1 MAART
6 MDMTRGPL
14 KRQLLTYALPL
25 ILGNLFQQLYNVAD
39 SYVVGRFVGE
49 SAFAALGVAGTVMN
63 LFIFVLSGLNVG
75 ASLLM
80 ARRWG
85 ARDEQ
90 GLRLQLW
97 TSLWWGVLITLA
109 FTVGGLIFLKG
120 ILRLLSTPAELMADA
135 TAYLAVIVA
144 GLCLTFFYNLLS
156 ALLRAIGNS
165 RTALGFLILST
176 LLNIA
181 LDVIFVALL
190 GMRAA
195 GAAWATV
202 LAQLGSV
209 LGCLAYCRKNYAF
222 VRLGRTDLRLDGGAV
237 KDTARYGLIAVLQ
250 QSSLY
255 LGKTVV
261 QGIVNPYGTEV
272 IAAYAAS
279 TRIESFILSTA
290 ASGEDAIGTFVSQ
303 NTGLGDHQRAR
314 AGFWNGLKLLMGY
327 GLAVTALLYAFCPQ
341 LLGLF
346 LSGEAALLE
355 GIAYFRTIAPFY
367 LLAYLCNALVGYF
380 RGVGRMMIP
389 FAGTTGQIALRVA
402 FSALLMP
409 ALSLSGVSYAT
420 GIGWA
425 ALSICHILCY
435 RRLVSN
441 RNAEP
446 AR

>member
-1 MAART
+1 MART
-6 MDMTRGPL
+6 MDMTRGPI

-25 ILGNLFQQLYNVAD
+25 ILGNLFQQLYNMAD
-39 SYVVGRFVGE
+39 AYVVGRFVGE

-97 TSLWWGVLITLA
+97 TSLWWGALITLA
-109 FTVGGLIFLKG
+109 FTLGGLLFLNG
-120 ILRLLSTPAELMADA
+120 ILRLLSTPEELMADA
-135 TAYLAVIVA
+135 AAYLAVIVA
-144 GLCLTFFYNLLS
+144 GLCLTFFYNLFS
-156 ALLRAIGNS
+156 ALFRAIGNS

-181 LDVIFVALL
+181 LDVAFVALL
-190 GMRAA
+190 GMGVA
-195 GAAWATV
+195 GAAWATL
-202 LAQLGSV
+202 LAQLVSV

-222 VRLGRTDLRLDGGAV
+222 VRLRRADMRLDRGAV
-237 KDTARYGLIAVLQ
+237 KDTARYGLTAALQ

-255 LGKTVV
+255 LGKTMV
-261 QGIVNPYGTEV
+261 QGIVNPYGTDV

-290 ASGEDAIGTFVSQ
+290 ASGEDAIGTFVAQ
-303 NTGLGDHQRAR
+303 NTGSGDPDRAR
-314 AGFWNGLKLLMGY
+314 AGFWNGLQLLMGY
-327 GLAVTALLYAFCPQ
+327 GLVVTALLYAFCPQ

-355 GIAYFRTIAPFY
+355 GVSYFRAIAPFY

-420 GIGWA
+420 GIGWI
-425 ALSICHILCY
+425 ALSLCHILCY
-435 RRLVSN
+435 RYLTRKQSGGP
-441 RNAEP
+441 R
-446 AR
+446 R